1 MAPRIDWYASDI
13 KINSPSGIGFFSTGF
28 GNSVA
33 VSEYALTQ
41 FITSADGT
49 TQGTQLHNVQWLN
62 VSSGV
67 IDSAT
72 SGVKLTQIPNYV
84 GINARFIP
92 DGSLVKVQNAKFRV
106 THRGDVNANP
116 SGLTAKAAQLI
127 HPDTVQNNNGSGN
140 SDWTTIYGSGVIL
153 SLTSSPG
160 VSGQYINGVNT
171 YSSQQHDF
179 YVLVSPS
186 PDSIGSKLFQGFLA
200 LEYL

>member
-1 MAPRIDWYASDI
+1 MAARIDWYASDI

-33 VSEYALTQ
+33 VSEYAGCQ

-49 TQGTQLHNVQWLN
+49 TQGTQLNSLQWLN
-62 VSSGV
+62 ISSGV
-67 IDSAT
+67 INSAT
-72 SGVKLTQIPNYV
+72 SGVKLTQVPNYI
-84 GINARFIP
+84 GLNARFIP
-92 DGSLVKVQNAKFRV
+92 DGSNVKIQNCKFRIS
-106 THRGDVNANP
+106 HRGDINANP
-116 SGLTAKAAQLI
+116 SGLTAKVAQLI

-140 SDWTTIYGSGVIL
+140 SDWTNVYGSGSVL

-160 VSGQYINGVNT
+160 VSGQYINGINT

-179 YVLVSPS
+179 YIAISCS
-186 PDSIGSKLFQGFLA
+186 PDSIGSKLFQGYLS